1 MRPGN
6 LGLMMTLVSSLLSAP
21 LAVSAQQAGKVPRV
35 GVLYPGGSEPLSPRM
50 EAFRRG
56 LREHGYAEGT
66 NVTLEIRYA
75 EGRTERLPELAAE
88 LVRLNVNVISPS
100 GDLAAHVV
108 QQATATIPIVALTDD
123 LVGAGLVASHAR
135 PGGNTTGVSIFSP
148 ELNVKRLELLKAA
161 LPRVSRVATLWD
173 PATGRSQLT
182 AMEAAAQAL
191 AVRLQVLE
199 VRGPMYP

>member
-1 MRPGN
+1 MIRMAVRALVALS
-6 LGLMMTLVSSLLSAP
+6 LGM
-21 LAVSAQQAGKVPRV
+21 LAAVPAADAQQPSRILRV
-35 GVLYPGGSEPLSPRM
+35 GVLYPGGSGPLSPRM

-66 NVTLEIRYA
+66 NVAIDIRYA

-88 LVRLNVNVISPS
+88 LVRLKANVISPS
-100 GDLAAHVV
+100 GDLATRVV

-123 LVGAGLVASHAR
+123 LVGAGLVASHAH

-182 AMEAAAQAL
+182 AVEAAAQAL
-191 AVRLQVLE
+191 AVRL
-199 VRGPMYP
+199 